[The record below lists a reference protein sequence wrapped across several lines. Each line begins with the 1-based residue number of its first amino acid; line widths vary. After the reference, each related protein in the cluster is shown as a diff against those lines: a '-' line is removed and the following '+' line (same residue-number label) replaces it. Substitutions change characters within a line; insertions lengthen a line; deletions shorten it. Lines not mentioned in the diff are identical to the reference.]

1 MIEVVEMASNEVHAL
16 LERADYGHLGC
27 VRDNRPYVVPIHYAY
42 QNPDIYIFTTEGMKT
57 EFIAA
62 NPEVCLQVEEVVDP
76 TNWKSVIASGT
87 AERLTDQEEMEHAMQ
102 VITKANPTLTPAL
115 NKMGA
120 DPLRRASSIM
130 LYRIHPD
137 MISGRKTLPP
147 GETREPSAFDQSA
160 TSPVPNNRNVFE

>member
-1 MIEVVEMASNEVHAL
+1 MIAT
-16 LERADYGHLGC
+16 G
-27 VRDNRPYVVPIHYAY
+27 
-42 QNPDIYIFTTEGMKT
+42 K
-57 EFIAA
+57 
-62 NPEVCLQVEEVVDP
+62 
-76 TNWKSVIASGT
+76 